1 MLIASRA
8 PASGSDVSG
17 SEPFATAAFLTVLG
31 ALIAVAVLASNASRR
46 FGLPVALLFLALG
59 MAAGAEGLS
68 KYQFV
73 DYPLAFRLGNT
84 ALALI
89 LFDGGLNTAHSSLRA
104 AIRPAAILATLGVV
118 GTAWLVGLVAHGVG
132 LPWLEALLVGAVVS
146 STDAAAVFSV
156 LRSSGVQL
164 KRRVAVTLELESGL
178 NDPVAVILTL
188 AVTTALAGGAPLSW
202 RLVPEALL
210 EIAVG
215 GGFGFVIG
223 QGAAWLL
230 RRVHLPAGGLYPV
243 FTLAAALLAF
253 GLPTL
258 VGGSGII
265 AVYVAGQVIGNQV
278 VRYRSGLL
286 RVHDALAWLA
296 QVLMFLVLGLL
307 VSPAELASAAVPGL
321 AIGTFLAL
329 VARPAVVWAC
339 LAFFRYPPREIAYVG
354 WVGLR
359 GAVPIILATYP
370 ILEHAPDALRI
381 FELAFFVV
389 VLNAVF
395 PGMAVPWLTKRLG
408 LVSRAPPPP
417 PADLEMSSTLL
428 LRGELMTFFISPAS
442 AACGATLADLP
453 FPEHAAAMV
462 VVRGSELV
470 APRGNLALQAGDHL
484 FVVCRREDRPLLELM
499 FGEAEPE

>member
-1 MLIASRA
+1 MS
-8 PASGSDVSG
+8 S
-17 SEPFATAAFLTVLG
+17 SEPFATAALLTALG
-31 ALIAVAVLASNASRR
+31 ALISVAVLASNASRR

-59 MAAGAEGLS
+59 MVAGAEGLVR
-68 KYQFV
+68 YQLV

-89 LFDGGLNTAHSSLRA
+89 LFDGGLNTARASLRE
-104 AIRPAAILATLGVV
+104 AIRPAVVLATLGVV

-132 LPWLEALLVGAVVS
+132 LPWMEALLVGAVVS

-188 AVTTALAGGAPLSW
+188 AVTSSLTTGMPLTW
-202 RLVPEALL
+202 HLIPEALL
-210 EIAVG
+210 QLAVG
-215 GGFGFVIG
+215 GALGFALGW
-223 QGAAWLL
+223 GAAWLL

-243 FTLAAALLAF
+243 FTLAVALLAF

-258 VGGSGII
+258 AGGSGIV

-307 VSPAELASAAVPGL
+307 VSPGELATAAVPGL
-321 AIGTFLAL
+321 AIGLFLTL
-329 VARPAVVWAC
+329 IARPAVVWAA

-359 GAVPIILATYP
+359 GAVPIILATFP

-389 VLNAVF
+389 VLNAIF
-395 PGMAVPWLTKRLG
+395 PGMAVPWLTRALG

-428 LRGELMTFFISPAS
+428 LRGEVVTFFISKAS
-442 AACGATLADLP
+442 AACDATLADLP

-470 APRGNLALQAGDHL
+470 APRGNVALKAGDHL
-484 FVVCRREDRPLLELM
+484 FVVCQAEDRPLLELI
-499 FGEAEPE
+499 FGEPEPE